1 MHKMEALRTRPILG
15 TRKRATTYKTNPSY
29 SLLLDEAG
37 RRMDMAASSLVML
50 MGDIAAFS
58 ISMEEKGELA

>member
-1 MHKMEALRTRPILG
+1 
-15 TRKRATTYKTNPSY
+15 
-29 SLLLDEAG
+29 
-37 RRMDMAASSLVML
+37 MDMAASSLVML